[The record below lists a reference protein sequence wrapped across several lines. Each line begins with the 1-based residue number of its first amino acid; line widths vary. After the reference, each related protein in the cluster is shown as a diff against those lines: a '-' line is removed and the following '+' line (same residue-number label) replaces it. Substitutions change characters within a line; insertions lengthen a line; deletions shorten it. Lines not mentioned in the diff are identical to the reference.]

1 MKANR
6 KEQYVA
12 PEVSSVEIQ
21 NEGVIC
27 SSVKVDSPYSGEEQE
42 W

>member
-1 MKANR
+1 MKV
-6 KEQYVA
+6 KEPYAA

-21 NEGVIC
+21 NEGVVC
-27 SSVKVDSPYSGEEQE
+27 SSLQVENPFSGEEEE